1 MRECRQILS
10 TLNVQL
16 LTDLRGLVIKNTGS
30 WYLVKTDEGTYV
42 ECKIKGNFRL
52 KGIRSTNPVAV
63 GDYVQIILNQE
74 GTAFINEIEDRKN
87 YIIRRSSN
95 LSKQSHIL
103 AANLDQCMLVVTVNY
118 PETSTTFIDRFLA
131 SAEAYRVPVNII
143 FNKTDAYNE
152 DELHYLDGLIRLYT
166 TIGYPCFKVSTKTGE
181 GVDTIKEELKGRIT
195 LFSGHSGV
203 GKSTL
208 INTILPELDIKTGK
222 ISAYHNK
229 GMHTTTF
236 SEMFPVPGNG
246 YIIDTPGIK
255 GFGTFDMEEE
265 EIGHYF
271 PEIFKVSANCRYNN
285 CTHRHEP
292 GCAVR
297 DAVEQHYISESRYAS
312 YLNMLEDKEEGK
324 YRAAY

>member
-1 MRECRQILS
+1 MK
-10 TLNVQL
+10 
-16 LTDLRGLVIKNTGS
+16 GLVIKNTGS
-30 WYLVKTDEGTYV
+30 WYQVKTDDGQLV

-63 GDYVQIILNQE
+63 GDRVQIILNQE
-74 GTAFINEIEDRKN
+74 GTAFISEIEDRKN

-131 SAEAYRVPVNII
+131 SAEAYRVPVKILL
-143 FNKTDAYNE
+143 NKVDAYDE
-152 DELHYLDGLIRLYT
+152 DELHYLDSLITLYT
-166 TIGYPCFKVSTKTGE
+166 QIGYPCFKISALTGE
-181 GVDTIKEELKGRIT
+181 GVDAIREELKGRVT

-208 INTILPELDIKTGK
+208 INALVPGLEVKTAE

-236 SEMFPVPGNG
+236 SEMFPVPGDG

-271 PEIFKVSANCRYNN
+271 PEIFKTSANCKYGN
-285 CTHRHEP
+285 CTHRQEP

-297 DAVEQHYISESRYAS
+297 KAVEEHYISESRYTS
-312 YLNMLEDKEEGK
+312 YLSMLEDKEEGK

>member
-1 MRECRQILS
+1 MK
-10 TLNVQL
+10 
-16 LTDLRGLVIKNTGS
+16 GLVIKNTGS
-30 WYLVKTDEGTYV
+30 WYQVKTDDGQLV

-63 GDYVQIILNQE
+63 GDRVQIILNQE
-74 GTAFINEIEDRKN
+74 GTAFISEIEDRKN

-131 SAEAYRVPVNII
+131 SAEAYRVPAKIL
-143 FNKTDAYNE
+143 FNKVDAYDE
-152 DELHYLDGLIRLYT
+152 DELHYLDSLITLYT
-166 TIGYPCFKVSTKTGE
+166 QIGYPCFKISALTGE
-181 GVDTIKEELKGRIT
+181 GVDTIREELKGRVT

-208 INTILPELDIKTGK
+208 INALVPGLEVKTAE

-236 SEMFPVPGNG
+236 SEMFPVPGDG

-271 PEIFKVSANCRYNN
+271 PEIFKTSANCKYGN
-285 CTHRHEP
+285 CTHRQEP

-297 DAVEQHYISESRYAS
+297 KAVEEHYISESRYTS
-312 YLNMLEDKEEGK
+312 YLSMLEDKEEGK

>member
-1 MRECRQILS
+1 MK
-10 TLNVQL
+10 
-16 LTDLRGLVIKNTGS
+16 GLVIKNTGS
-30 WYLVKTDEGTYV
+30 WYQVKTDDGQLV

-63 GDYVQIILNQE
+63 GDRVQIILNQE
-74 GTAFINEIEDRKN
+74 GTAFISEIEDRKN

-131 SAEAYRVPVNII
+131 SAEAYRVSVEIL
-143 FNKTDAYNE
+143 FNKVDAYDE
-152 DELHYLDGLIRLYT
+152 DELHYLDSLITLYT
-166 TIGYPCFKVSTKTGE
+166 QIGYPCFKISALTGE
-181 GVDTIKEELKGRIT
+181 GVDAIREELKGRVT

-208 INTILPELDIKTGK
+208 INALVPGLEVKTAE

-236 SEMFPVPGNG
+236 SEMFPVPGDG

-271 PEIFKVSANCRYNN
+271 PEIFKTSANCKYGN
-285 CTHRHEP
+285 CTHRQEP

-297 DAVEQHYISESRYAS
+297 KAVEEHYISESRYTS
-312 YLNMLEDKEEGK
+312 YLSMLEDKEEGK